1 MKRLI
6 GCIFLLLLSFTGKA
20 GFQKDSIA
28 LATIYAEALQH
39 PDQLDAYI
47 RRADQLF
54 KKKQQ
59 TREWKAT
66 YFYLKARFFVQIGQ
80 LESGIKTANLGL
92 KLYGKREKG
101 RAKYYNLIGSIVAY
115 KQDYNSAISNYQKA
129 LELLENSND
138 ELQAA
143 YIKNNIANT
152 FFSLTDYPNAY
163 SYAKEA
169 YLETKALNDTVYMP
183 SIAGV
188 LAVSEIKLG
197 YYEAAFEHA
206 QECLNLS
213 RRYRQPLG
221 LIIGNYCF
229 GDYYLEKRDYKKA
242 TQHYVES
249 LNFAM
254 QFRQNQYIMLAKV
267 GLLSVNIEVKNFPLA
282 ITYGEDALKETDLL
296 KNGNT
301 LYSIYKK
308 LAVAYNG
315 VGESRKAFLFMQKA
329 HLLYSKNASS
339 ENRKAINEL
348 LIKYKTEKNEK
359 ALAKQALKV
368 SQQNAL
374 IAWLIAG
381 LIFVG
386 FVVFFLI
393 RRHRIKLNKESDL
406 REKQTLRALMD
417 GEDRERLRLSQ
428 EIHDGMSSA
437 LGGIQLKLSIE
448 AKQNEQLQQ
457 LVAQLQVVQE
467 DARRM
472 AHNLL
477 PLTVSEKGWEEA
489 LEQFCKENSSE
500 VLRIVLFSNR
510 TKKSVDQRVG
520 QIVFRIVQELV
531 HNCIKHAHASECFVN
546 ILEQDDLLRLTVE
559 DNGRGF
565 DMTNVETFQGLSTI
579 DKRLKLIQSTLTI
592 DSSVGNGS
600 FFSIEIPLANFD

>member
-1 MKRLI
+1 
-6 GCIFLLLLSFTGKA
+6 
-20 GFQKDSIA
+20 
-28 LATIYAEALQH
+28 
-39 PDQLDAYI
+39 
-47 RRADQLF
+47 
-54 KKKQQ
+54 
-59 TREWKAT
+59 
-66 YFYLKARFFVQIGQ
+66 
-80 LESGIKTANLGL
+80 
-92 KLYGKREKG
+92 
-101 RAKYYNLIGSIVAY
+101 
-115 KQDYNSAISNYQKA
+115 
-129 LELLENSND
+129 
-138 ELQAA
+138 
-143 YIKNNIANT
+143 
-152 FFSLTDYPNAY
+152 
-163 SYAKEA
+163 
-169 YLETKALNDTVYMP
+169 
-183 SIAGV
+183 
-188 LAVSEIKLG
+188 
-197 YYEAAFEHA
+197 
-206 QECLNLS
+206 
-213 RRYRQPLG
+213 
-221 LIIGNYCF
+221 
-229 GDYYLEKRDYKKA
+229 
-242 TQHYVES
+242 
-249 LNFAM
+249 M
-254 QFRQNQYIMLAKV
+254 QFRQTQYIMLAKV

-348 LIKYKTEKNEK
+348 LIKYKAEKNEK

-368 SQQNAL
+368 SKKNAL
-374 IAWLIAG
+374 MAWIIACLFFDVF
-381 LIFVG
+381 LF
-386 FVVFFLI
+386 FFLI

-477 PLTVSEKGWEEA
+477 PLAVSEKGWEEA